1 MIINLTPHT
10 INVRLADGSELAFV
24 PTAPAARV
32 ATTRE
37 VVGEVNGIPI
47 CRTTYGQV
55 ENLPEQKE
63 GTMYVVSLLVLQV
76 APERRDLVA
85 PDSGPSAIREG
96 GQVKAVTGFV
106 TL

>member
-1 MIINLTPHT
+1 MIINLTPHI
-10 INVRLADGSELAFV
+10 INVRLADGSELAFE

-32 ATTRE
+32 ATTSE
-37 VVGEVNGIPI
+37 VVGEVDGIPI
-47 CRTTYGQV
+47 RRTSYGQV
-55 ENLPEQKE
+55 ENLPEEKE
-63 GTMYVVSLLVLQV
+63 GTVYIVSLVVLQ
-76 APERRDLVA
+76 ASGRRDLVA